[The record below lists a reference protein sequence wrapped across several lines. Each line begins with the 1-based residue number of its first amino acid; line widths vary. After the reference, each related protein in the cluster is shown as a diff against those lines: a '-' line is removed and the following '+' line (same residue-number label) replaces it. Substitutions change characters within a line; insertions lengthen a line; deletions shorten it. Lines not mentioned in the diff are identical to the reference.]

1 MSKKKHALPH
11 VWWVGRDLATENL
24 VPGVSVYGER
34 LVENLRLWD
43 PTRSKLCAA
52 LLKNM
57 KPNITED
64 LLVLYLGVASGT
76 TASHMSDIIRKGMIF
91 GVDFAQRVMRD
102 FYFLCEQRHNLAPIM
117 GNANN
122 PEEYAFVPKVD
133 FLYQDVAQPNQ
144 SKILVKNAEFFLR
157 SRGYAM
163 YMIKARS
170 IDVRARPKD
179 IFAMET
185 KFLQDSGFEVL
196 DSKDL
201 RPFERDHMALLLRW
215 Q

>member
-1 MSKKKHALPH
+1 MLPH

-24 VPGVSVYGER
+24 IPGASVYGER
-34 LVENLRLWD
+34 IVDNLRIWD
-43 PTRSKLCAA
+43 PHRSKLCAA
-52 LLKNM
+52 LLKNI
-57 KPNITED
+57 KPKIEED
-64 LLVLYLGVASGT
+64 FLVLYLGVASGT
-76 TASHMSDIIRKGMIF
+76 TASHLSDIIRTGVIF
-91 GVDFAQRVMRD
+91 GVDFAPRVIRD
-102 FYFLCEQRHNLAPIM
+102 FYFLCEQRRNLVPIL

-163 YMIKARS
+163 FMIKARS
-170 IDVRARPKD
+170 INVTAKPRKIYARE
-179 IFAMET
+179 I
-185 KFLQDSGFEVL
+185 KFLQDSGFEIL
-196 DSKDL
+196 DSRDL